1 MSVYSMFKIRGV
13 VKVENVYHSASP
25 DMGAMITMT
34 RSYTKAGLIVDHVCI
49 MDCDSQYE
57 SNIYFQVYNGHN
69 RLFLYAEVNIGGAIS
84 EYHGDDTPADIL
96 HTYYDIHESILGKIG

>member
-1 MSVYSMFKIRGV
+1 MHTIRAVRSVSR
-13 VKVENVYHSASP
+13 VENLYHSASP

-34 RSYTKAGLIVDHVCI
+34 RSYTKAGLIVDHICI
-49 MDCDSQYE
+49 MDFDSQYE
-57 SNIYFQVYNGHN
+57 SNIYFQIYNGHN
-69 RLFLYAEVNIGGAIS
+69 RLFLYAEVNIGGYVT

>member
-1 MSVYSMFKIRGV
+1 MSVYSIFKIRGV

-34 RSYTKAGLIVDHVCI
+34 RNTTRAGMIVDHVCI
-49 MDCDSQYE
+49 MDFDSQYE
-57 SNIYFQVYNGHN
+57 SNIYIQVCNGYN
-69 RLFLYAEVNIGGAIS
+69 LFLYSEINIGGAVT
-84 EYHGDDTPADIL
+84 EYHADTISADIL